1 MNRWFKLCLILPL
14 IIIGCKNKEID
25 EKYLS
30 QSINT
35 MNMNIFSRKGENL
48 ITIKSPYSNY
58 DRERNTFN
66 LKDTTI
72 NIFKDNNLEYIIN
85 SDNSKLSNNNKL
97 LELDGNVLVKT
108 IIQQG
113 DKLTANSFIWN
124 IQNSDYLLI
133 GNVKFENSLVTLNS
147 NKAILNKSTNI
158 IEFFNPVKYKF
169 KDNMKDS
176 GYEINS
182 ENAYYDIDK
191 KSVIFKSKEARVRS
205 KIYFLSLI
213 HI

>member
-1 MNRWFKLCLILPL
+1 MNRLYKLFFVLPL
-14 IIIGCKNKEID
+14 IIVGCKNKEID

-35 MNMNIFSRKGENL
+35 LNMNIFSKEGEKL
-48 ITIKSPYSNY
+48 ISIKSPYSKY
-58 DRERNTFN
+58 DKEKNSFD
-66 LKDTTI
+66 LKETTI
-72 NIFKDNNLEYIIN
+72 NLFKDNNLEYIIN

-113 DKLTANSFIWN
+113 DKLTANSFTWN
-124 IQNSDYLLI
+124 IQDSEYLLT
-133 GNVKFENSLVTLNS
+133 GNVKFENSFVKLSS
-147 NKAILNKSTNI
+147 NKAILKKSTNI

-169 KDNMKDS
+169 KDNMNDS

-182 ENAYYDIDK
+182 ENAYYNIDN
-191 KSVIFKSKEARVRS
+191 KSVNFKSKEERVRS
-205 KIYFLSLI
+205 KIYF
-213 HI
+213 